1 MNKQHSHPTETG
13 VKCLNDSPERTF
25 FGVEP
30 VSKPR
35 TLDRVEFADLF
46 ADTGKEIKVS
56 LAAVT
61 DPEFE
66 TGDRAAKCSDCGEP
80 AEFVT
85 YYEEQSRFEAARIV
99 KDGCWEILRSEVKV
113 NGEMSDITYF
123 CEKCFN
129 S

>member
-1 MNKQHSHPTETG
+1 MSETKSHPTETG
-13 VKCLNDSPERTF
+13 VKCLNNSPEQTV

-35 TLDRVEFADLF
+35 KLERVEFADLF
-46 ADTGKEIKVS
+46 ADTGKEMKVS

-61 DPEFE
+61 DPDFD
-66 TGDRAAKCSDCGEP
+66 TGDQAAKCSECGKP

-99 KDGCWEILRSEVKV
+99 KDGCWEILRSEAKV
-113 NGEMSDITYF
+113 NGEMSDKTYY